1 MTRVSFFALPASLF
15 VVIASIALC
24 APPELPDGTDAAT
37 KRIPAFKVPVGMKV
51 ELFAAEP
58 KLASPVAIGLDERNR
73 VFVAEEYR
81 FNLGTEE
88 NRTRPF
94 LLDDDLQIETLD
106 DRLKMFEKFAA
117 KFEGGMEW
125 FRKTADQVRLVEDT
139 DGDGKADR
147 ATVFAPDFNGT
158 LDGLAAGVMA
168 TDGDVYFTCIPNLWR
183 LRDTNGDGVA
193 DERTIIHTGFGVNAG
208 FLGHDLHGL
217 CWGPDGKLY
226 FSVGDRG
233 FHLQTHEGRTLH
245 GPRNGA
251 VFRCYPDGS
260 ELEVVMRGLR
270 NPQEIAFDQFGNLF
284 AADNNCDKG
293 DHSRM
298 VFVIEGADAGWNMA
312 HQSIPDPYLTGTWH
326 AEKMWHLVEGRELT
340 VEGQAEGKGQ
350 RLSANTPTLSNPQ
363 PSTLDPQRPAW
374 VLPPVGKLGAGPSGF
389 AYYPGTGLPARYDH
403 HFFLCNYTGNGGIE
417 AFGLKPRGAGFEIT
431 DEHDFM
437 KPISA
442 TDCEFGYDGK
452 LYVSDFVNLLWNG
465 GSVGGRVYTLF
476 DTQLVNDPAVKE
488 TTELFRNGFKQLA
501 PEKLVQLLSHLDMRV
516 RQRAQFA
523 LAARGV
529 DSVPLFQATLAT
541 SKNRFARLHALWGLG
556 QVAAKSSVGRALL
569 PVRSS
574 QADGE
579 VKVTART
586 KDGQECPSYK
596 LIASHLEDTD
606 LEVRA
611 HAARLVGDVRY
622 LTAAESLLK
631 RLTDESLRVRMFAA
645 MSLGKLKHRAALA
658 AVIAMLRENNDA
670 DPWLRHAGVMALV
683 GMEDRDGLRTHAKD
697 ASPAVR
703 LAVLLALRHQ
713 VSEPQRSWPTDSSP
727 LAPALRGEGPGVR
740 GSSAITAKPVVARPP
755 FTPIRPFNPS
765 PDDVTPFVQ
774 LLQDDQWT
782 LVAEAARAINDL
794 PLEAGFPALASLAL
808 KPDATPSG
816 SVPEALV
823 RRVINANFRLGGAE
837 HARRVVSFIVE
848 PRWSLAI
855 RREALA
861 ALIDWDTPSPRDR
874 VNGFWRSVPP
884 RDDATLTAFKSLL
897 TDHVATLLAG
907 TPPEL
912 QTDLVRLIDKQKL
925 PTDDAVFAGWVTD
938 GSKTVVTRGAALRL
952 LATRKAK
959 QLDDSLVAALKSDL
973 APLRADAR
981 DLIATLRPADA
992 IPLLGETLSSDA
1004 ASILERQRAVMTL
1017 ATLKSDAAD
1026 AILRTWATKLT
1037 ADHVPEPLQLDVLEA
1052 ATARDLPDLK
1062 LAADQFKAK
1071 LAVGDPLAR
1080 YRPSLQGGDIERGRE
1095 VFTTHRVGQCVRCH
1109 SITDP
1114 TTKTVLQ
1121 SGGNA
1126 GPNLFEAAKRHDRT
1140 ALLQSLVD
1148 PSAKIAKGY
1157 ETVTLVLDD
1166 GRTFGGIIKQEDANQ
1181 VVLEQPD
1188 GKLITLKPSDIEERT
1203 QPKSAMPEMNRAL
1216 SPRELRDLVEFLTTL
1231 K

>member
-1 MTRVSFFALPASLF
+1 
-15 VVIASIALC
+15 
-24 APPELPDGTDAAT
+24 
-37 KRIPAFKVPVGMKV
+37 
-51 ELFAAEP
+51 
-58 KLASPVAIGLDERNR
+58 
-73 VFVAEEYR
+73 
-81 FNLGTEE
+81 
-88 NRTRPF
+88 
-94 LLDDDLQIETLD
+94 
-106 DRLKMFEKFAA
+106 
-117 KFEGGMEW
+117 
-125 FRKTADQVRLVEDT
+125 
-139 DGDGKADR
+139 
-147 ATVFAPDFNGT
+147 
-158 LDGLAAGVMA
+158 
-168 TDGDVYFTCIPNLWR
+168 
-183 LRDTNGDGVA
+183 
-193 DERTIIHTGFGVNAG
+193 
-208 FLGHDLHGL
+208 
-217 CWGPDGKLY
+217 
-226 FSVGDRG
+226 
-233 FHLQTHEGRTLH
+233 
-245 GPRNGA
+245 
-251 VFRCYPDGS
+251 
-260 ELEVVMRGLR
+260 
-270 NPQEIAFDQFGNLF
+270 
-284 AADNNCDKG
+284 
-293 DHSRM
+293 
-298 VFVIEGADAGWNMA
+298 
-312 HQSIPDPYLTGTWH
+312 
-326 AEKMWHLVEGRELT
+326 
-340 VEGQAEGKGQ
+340 
-350 RLSANTPTLSNPQ
+350 
-363 PSTLDPQRPAW
+363 
-374 VLPPVGKLGAGPSGF
+374 
-389 AYYPGTGLPARYDH
+389 
-403 HFFLCNYTGNGGIE
+403 
-417 AFGLKPRGAGFEIT
+417 
-431 DEHDFM
+431 
-437 KPISA
+437 
-442 TDCEFGYDGK
+442 
-452 LYVSDFVNLLWNG
+452 
-465 GSVGGRVYTLF
+465 
-476 DTQLVNDPAVKE
+476 
-488 TTELFRNGFKQLA
+488 
-501 PEKLVQLLSHLDMRV
+501 
-516 RQRAQFA
+516 
-523 LAARGV
+523 
-529 DSVPLFQATLAT
+529 
-541 SKNRFARLHALWGLG
+541 
-556 QVAAKSSVGRALL
+556 
-569 PVRSS
+569 
-574 QADGE
+574 
-579 VKVTART
+579 
-586 KDGQECPSYK
+586 
-596 LIASHLEDTD
+596 
-606 LEVRA
+606 
-611 HAARLVGDVRY
+611 
-622 LTAAESLLK
+622 
-631 RLTDESLRVRMFAA
+631 
-645 MSLGKLKHRAALA
+645 
-658 AVIAMLRENNDA
+658 
-670 DPWLRHAGVMALV
+670 MALV

-727 LAPALRGEGPGVR
+727 LAPALRGEGPGLR

-755 FTPIRPFNPS
+755 FTPIRPFQSN

-774 LLQDDQWT
+774 FLQDDQRT

-992 IPLLGETLSSDA
+992 IPLLGETLASDA

-1188 GKLITLKPSDIEERT
+1188 GKIITLKPSDIEERT

>member
-1 MTRVSFFALPASLF
+1 MTRASFFALPVTLF
-15 VVIASIALC
+15 VVIASVALC

-37 KRIPAFKVPVGMKV
+37 KRIATFKVPEGMKV

-88 NRTRPF
+88 NRTRAF
-94 LLDDDLQIETLD
+94 LLDDDLQIQTLD
-106 DRLKMFEKFAA
+106 DRLKMYEKFAS
-117 KFEGGMEW
+117 KFAGGMDW

-147 ATVFAPDFNGT
+147 STVFAPDFNGT

-168 TDGDVYFTCIPNLWR
+168 TDGDIYFTCIPNLWR
-183 LRDTNGDGVA
+183 LRDTNHDGVA

-233 FHLQTHEGRTLH
+233 FHLQAHEGRTLH

-293 DHSRM
+293 DHSRL

-326 AEKMWHLVEGRELT
+326 AEKMWHLWESRERRDERREPEKREGNAAAS
-340 VEGQAEGKGQ
+340 GS
-350 RLSANTPTLSNPQ
+350 RLSS
-363 PSTLDPQRPAW
+363 LDPQAPQW
-374 VLPPVGKLGAGPSGF
+374 ILPPVGKLGAGPSGF

-417 AFGLKPRGAGFEIT
+417 SFSIQPRGAGFEIV

-465 GSVGGRVYTLF
+465 GSAGGRVYTLF
-476 DTQLVNDPAVKE
+476 DTTHVNSPVVKQ
-488 TTELFRNGFKQLA
+488 TAELFRNGFKGLS
-501 PEKLVQLLSHLDMRV
+501 PEKLTELLGHPDLRV
-516 RQRAQFA
+516 RQRAQFT
-523 LAARGV
+523 LATRGV
-529 DSVPLFQATLAT
+529 ESVRFFQATLAT
-541 SKNRFARLHALWGLG
+541 SNNRFARLHALWGLG
-556 QVAAKSSVGRALL
+556 QIAARSSVGRALL

-574 QADGE
+574 PASGG
-579 VKVTART
+579 VKVTTT

-606 LEVRA
+606 IEIRA
-611 HAARLVGDVRY
+611 HAAKLVGELRHFPAADTLVR
-622 LTAAESLLK
+622 
-631 RLTDESLRVRMFAA
+631 RLTDDSPRVRLFAA

-670 DPWLRHAGVMALV
+670 DPWLRHAGVMSLV
-683 GMEDRDGLRTHAKD
+683 GMGDRAALLVYAKD

-703 LAVLLALRHQ
+703 LVVLLALRHQ
-713 VSEPQRSWPTDSSP
+713 VSEPQRSWPT
-727 LAPALRGEGPGVR
+727 ETVEV
-740 GSSAITAKPVVARPP
+740 AKPVVARPP
-755 FTPIRPFNPS
+755 FTPIRPFQPNPN
-765 PDDVTPFVQ
+765 DVTPFVQ
-774 LLQDDQWT
+774 LLQDDQWP

-808 KPDATPSG
+808 KPDSTPSG

-837 HARRVVSFIVE
+837 HARRVVSFIVD

-861 ALIDWDTPSPRDR
+861 ALIDWDAPSPRER
-874 VNGFWRSVPP
+874 VNGFWRPVPP
-884 RDDATLTAFKSLL
+884 RDEATLAAFKSLL
-897 TDHVATLLAG
+897 ADQIATLLAG

-912 QTDLVRLIDKQKL
+912 QTDLVKLIDKQKL

-938 GSKTVVTRGAALRL
+938 GSKNVVTRGAALRL

-959 QLDDSLVAALKSDL
+959 QLDDSLDAALKSDL

-981 DLIATLRPADA
+981 DLIATLRPIDA
-992 IPLLGETLSSDA
+992 IPLLGETLASDA

-1037 ADHVPEPLQLDVLEA
+1037 ADQVPEPLQLDVLEA
-1052 ATARDLPDLK
+1052 ATVRDLPDLK

-1071 LAVGDPLAR
+1071 LAVGEPLAR

-1126 GPNLFEAAKRHDRT
+1126 GPNLFETAKRHDRT